1 MILNKEFLAMAK
13 GYFIRKGDKTS
24 CGGEVLEADT
34 RVMMFG
40 FAHARAGDRVS
51 CGKNDETY
59 EIVGGISFINSH
71 GRLVAGS
78 LDSRSSCPCKAG
90 LIPSFTN
97 STYESRQDAASGAVA
112 GWAKNAGIRN

>member
-1 MILNKEFLAMAK
+1 MAK

-40 FAHARAGDRVS
+40 IAHARAGDRVS

-59 EIVGGISFINSH
+59 QIVGGISYMDSH
-71 GRLVAGS
+71 GRLVVARWIAAAAVRAGPVS
-78 LDSRSSCPCKAG
+78 STRSPTLPMSPNKVVRRK
-90 LIPSFTN
+90 P
-97 STYESRQDAASGAVA
+97 
-112 GWAKNAGIRN
+112 